1 LPIFV
6 SKAERD
12 EILSYYRERFGIPDK
27 VFTGFS
33 FLKEGKMIWVVS
45 DSKGLEEILDRLK
58 IMSAG
63 VPLLRLLER
72 WKPTTVGLQVFGGLA
87 TKNVVS
93 LEDETLDLFLKDGA
107 VHKNFPVEYGYVIV
121 KWKNGVLGC
130 GLYGKEGLKS
140 QIPVEGW
147 QQVKAR
153 NHDP

>member
-1 LPIFV
+1 MPIFV
-6 SKAERD
+6 SKAELE
-12 EILSYYRERFGIPDK
+12 EILSYYHERVGIPNK

-45 DSKGLEEILDRLK
+45 ESKGLEEILNRLRIK
-58 IMSAG
+58 SAG

-93 LEDETLDLFLKDGA
+93 LEDETFDSFLKDGA

-140 QIPVEGW
+140 QIPLEGW

-153 NHDP
+153 PPEP

>member
-6 SKAERD
+6 TKAERD
-12 EILSYYRERFGIPDK
+12 EILSYYRERFGIPDE

-45 DSKGLEEILDRLK
+45 ESKGLEEIFDRLK

-87 TKNVVS
+87 TKNVVT
-93 LEDETLDLFLKDGA
+93 LDDETLNIFLKDETIR
-107 VHKNFPVEYGYVIV
+107 KNFPVEFGYVIV

-153 NHDP
+153 TPEP

>member
-1 LPIFV
+1 MPIFV
-6 SKAERD
+6 SNAERD
-12 EILSYYRERFGIPDK
+12 KILSYYRERFGIPDE
-27 VFTGFS
+27 VFAAVS
-33 FLKEGKMIWVVS
+33 FLKEGKMVWVVS
-45 DSKGLEEILDRLK
+45 DTGGAEEILNKLK
-58 IMSAG
+58 IKSAG
-63 VPLLRLLER
+63 VPLLRLHER

-93 LEDETLDLFLKDGA
+93 LEDETFDSFLKDGA

-140 QIPVEGW
+140 QIPLEGW

-153 NHDP
+153 PPEP

>member
-12 EILSYYRERFGIPDK
+12 EILSYYRERFGIPDG

-45 DSKGLEEILDRLK
+45 ESKGLEDILAGLK
-58 IMSAG
+58 IKSAG
-63 VPLLRLLER
+63 VPLLRLLDR
-72 WKPTTVGLQVFGGLA
+72 WKPTTVGLQVFGSLA
-87 TKNVVS
+87 TKNVVD
-93 LEDETLDLFLKDGA
+93 LDDRTFDLFLKDGA
-107 VHKNFPVEYGYVIV
+107 VRKDFSADYGYVIV

-140 QIPVEGW
+140 QIPMEGW
-147 QQVKAR
+147 RQVKLR
-153 NHDP
+153 NPEP

>member
-1 LPIFV
+1 MQI
-6 SKAERD
+6 SDRA
-12 EILSYYRERFGIPDK
+12 I
-27 VFTGFS
+27 

-45 DSKGLEEILDRLK
+45 ESKGLEELFDRLK

-72 WKPTTVGLQVFGGLA
+72 WKPTTVGLQVFGDLA
-87 TKNVVS
+87 TKNVVT
-93 LEDETLDLFLKDGA
+93 LEDETLDLFLKDGTIR
-107 VHKNFPVEYGYVIV
+107 KNFSAEFGYVIV

>member
-1 LPIFV
+1 
-6 SKAERD
+6 
-12 EILSYYRERFGIPDK
+12 
-27 VFTGFS
+27 
-33 FLKEGKMIWVVS
+33 MIWVAS
-45 DSKGLEEILDRLK
+45 ESKGLEEILNRLK
-58 IMSAG
+58 IKSAG

-93 LEDETLDLFLKDGA
+93 LEDETFDSFLKDGA

-140 QIPVEGW
+140 QIPVVGW

-153 NHDP
+153 NPDP

>member
-6 SKAERD
+6 TKAERD
-12 EILSYYRERFGIPDK
+12 EILSYTRERFGIPDE

-45 DSKGLEEILDRLK
+45 ESKGLEEIFDRLK

-87 TKNVVS
+87 TKNVVT
-93 LEDETLDLFLKDGA
+93 LDDETLNLLLKDETIC
-107 VHKNFPVEYGYVIV
+107 KNFPVEFGYVIV

-147 QQVKAR
+147 QQIKAR
-153 NHDP
+153 PLEP